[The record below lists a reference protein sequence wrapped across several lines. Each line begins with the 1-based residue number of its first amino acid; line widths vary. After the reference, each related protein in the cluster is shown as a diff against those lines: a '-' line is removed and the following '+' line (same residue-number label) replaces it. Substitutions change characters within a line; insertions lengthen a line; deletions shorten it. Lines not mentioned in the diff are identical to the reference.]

1 MSDGTEDE
9 LVEGIP
15 ESTSI
20 KDGPG
25 RVSGAINYLQNFK
38 MLDIML
44 DVESKSTLFTGFQGY
59 KVT

>member
-1 MSDGTEDE
+1 MSDGIEDE

-25 RVSGAINYLQNFK
+25 RMPGAEKYLHNFK

-44 DVESKSTLFTGFQGY
+44 DVESKSAVFTGFHWY
-59 KVT
+59 KVI

>member
-1 MSDGTEDE
+1 M
-9 LVEGIP
+9 VEGIP

-44 DVESKSTLFTGFQGY
+44 DVESKSTVFTGFQGY